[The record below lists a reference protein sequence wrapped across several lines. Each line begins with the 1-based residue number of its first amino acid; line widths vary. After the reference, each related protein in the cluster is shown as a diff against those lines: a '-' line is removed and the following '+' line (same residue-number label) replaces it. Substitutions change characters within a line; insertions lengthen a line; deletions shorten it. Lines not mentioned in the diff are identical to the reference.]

1 MHPSITED
9 LIRKDLDHIH
19 NLLVI
24 SVTFKNGHVYIAT
37 NSVHNALFARSCMMS
52 RRTYKGLKIG
62 FSPDE
67 CARPLATIPML
78 PKTMSKTMPNKSI
91 HPSPNKPT
99 SRPNRFHVLSFGGSE
114 GEPEDEA
121 EDDVEDEE
129 TDEYESISNEL
140 NSRSSRNGGVETDGS
155 NWAWSP

>member
-1 MHPSITED
+1 
-9 LIRKDLDHIH
+9 
-19 NLLVI
+19 
-24 SVTFKNGHVYIAT
+24 
-37 NSVHNALFARSCMMS
+37 MMS

-62 FSPDE
+62 FNPDE

-78 PKTMSKTMPNKSI
+78 PKTMSKTMSKTMPNKSI
-91 HPSPNKPT
+91 HPSPNN
-99 SRPNRFHVLSFGGSE
+99 RPNRFHVLSFGGSE
-114 GEPEDEA
+114 DEAEDEA